1 MINTT
6 LISRIAR
13 QELLVN
19 IRNKWTVIF
28 AGVFGLLIVG
38 ISYIG
43 IMAEGFSGMQ
53 NFTRTSASMLNLV
66 LYIVPLVALIM
77 GTLSFTSDRGTT
89 ELLFSQPVF
98 RSEVLL
104 GKILGL
110 FYSLSLSMLAGFL
123 VAGGIILSVTGEE
136 GMLQYGIFVL
146 LSLLLALVFLV
157 IAVVIATANKR
168 KSRSFGIALFA
179 WFFFVLFYDLIV
191 LGISLFF
198 KGQTANYILFLSLF
212 GNPVDM
218 VRVASLIILDNV
230 SIFGAA
236 GAALLR
242 FLGGSVLSVVLLVS
256 ALVLWIGIPLAFS
269 RHLLNKQDMD
279 NIFLTRGYK
288 QVPML

>member
-19 IRNKWTVIF
+19 IRNKWTIIF

-136 GMLQYGIFVL
+136 GMLQYGVFVL

-157 IAVVIATANKR
+157 VAVVIATANKR

-242 FLGGSVLSVVLLVS
+242 FLGGSVLSVVLLVG
-256 ALVLWIGIPLAFS
+256 ALILWIGIPLAFS
-269 RHLLNKQDMD
+269 RHLLNKQD
-279 NIFLTRGYK
+279 I
-288 QVPML
+288 

>member
-1 MINTT
+1 MNYL
-6 LISRIAR
+6 LITRIAR

-19 IRNKWTVIF
+19 IRNKWTIIF
-28 AGVFGLLIVG
+28 AVVFGVLVVS

-53 NFTRTSASMLNLV
+53 NFTRTSASILNLV

-98 RSEVLL
+98 RSEILL

-110 FYSLSLSMLAGFL
+110 FFSLSLSMLLGFI
-123 VAGGIILSVTGEE
+123 VAGGIISSVTGAE
-136 GMLQYGIFVL
+136 GLLQYLMFVM
-146 LSLLLALVFLV
+146 LSLILALVFLV
-157 IAVVIATANKR
+157 VAVVIATANKR
-168 KSRSFGIALFA
+168 KSKSFGISLFA

-191 LGISLFF
+191 LGVLLFF
-198 KGQTANYILFLSLF
+198 KGHTANYILFLSLF

-242 FLGGSVLSVVLLVS
+242 FLGGSGMSVVLLVLS
-256 ALVLWIGIPLAFS
+256 LFVWIGIPIVFS
-269 RHLLNKQDMD
+269 HRMLNKQD
-279 NIFLTRGYK
+279 I
-288 QVPML
+288 